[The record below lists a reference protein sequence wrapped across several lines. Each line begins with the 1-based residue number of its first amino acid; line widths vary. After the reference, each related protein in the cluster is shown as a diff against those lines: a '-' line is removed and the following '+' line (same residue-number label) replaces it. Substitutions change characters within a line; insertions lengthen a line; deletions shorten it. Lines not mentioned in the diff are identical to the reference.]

1 MNTLSAEQSLVMII
15 DIQER
20 LVAALD
26 KDIVV
31 SKAVKIASAAK
42 SLGIPIVV
50 TEQYPKGLGNTV
62 PQLKETLPANT
73 DIIEKTSFNAL
84 LEEGMSEKIASY
96 GKKQIVLFGIE
107 THICVHQTA
116 AALLEAGYE
125 VYIIK
130 DACASRNKYE
140 FKQGIDI
147 MQQNG
152 AKISCVEIALFEWL
166 KGAKNPKFKEVQALI
181 K

>member
-1 MNTLSAEQSLVMII
+1 MNTLSAENSLLLII

-31 SKAVKIASAAK
+31 SKAVKVANAAK
-42 SLGIPIVV
+42 ILGIPTIV

-62 PQLKETLPANT
+62 EQLKAVLPSDAEFV
-73 DIIEKTSFNAL
+73 EKTSFNAL
-84 LEEGMSEKIASY
+84 LEEGMADKIKSY
-96 GKKQIVLFGIE
+96 GKKQVVIFGIE

-116 AALLEAGYE
+116 AALLEAGYD
-125 VYIIK
+125 VYVIK

-152 AKISCVEIALFEWL
+152 VKVSCVEIALFEWL